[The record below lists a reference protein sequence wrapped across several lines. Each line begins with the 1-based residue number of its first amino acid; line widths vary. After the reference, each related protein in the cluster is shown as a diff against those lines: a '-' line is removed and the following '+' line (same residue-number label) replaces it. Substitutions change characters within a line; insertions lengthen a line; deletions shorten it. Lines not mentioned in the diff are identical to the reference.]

1 MTDLLLLRHG
11 QSAWNALGRWQGQ
24 ADPPLSELGEQQATH
39 AALRLPDVDA
49 IVASDLRRAVRT
61 AEIIAAP
68 RGLTVR
74 TDPDLR
80 ERHAGAFQGLTKHE
94 IEERWP
100 GWLTSGHRP
109 PDFESDESVLERTT
123 RALERIAE
131 AHDSSTIVVVCH
143 GGIVYSLERAH
154 DLPHER
160 LANLG
165 GRWLHFE
172 PTGRVRLGERV
183 TLVDENEVTI
193 PDQL

>member
-24 ADPPLSELGEQQATH
+24 ADPPLSRLGEQQAAH
-39 AALRLPDVDA
+39 AELHLPDIDV

-68 RGLTVR
+68 RGLSVH

-80 ERHAGAFQGLTKHE
+80 ERHAGAFQGLTKVE

-100 GWLTSGHRP
+100 GWLTEGRRP
-109 PDFESDESVLERTT
+109 PDFETDESVLERTT
-123 RALERIAE
+123 RALDRLLDR
-131 AHDSSTIVVVCH
+131 HDGSTIVVVCH
-143 GGIVYSLERAH
+143 GGIVYTLERAH
-154 DLPHER
+154 DRPHER
-160 LANLG
+160 LANLA
-165 GRWLHFE
+165 GRWLHVDS
-172 PTGRVRLGERV
+172 PGPIRLGERV
-183 TLVDENEVTI
+183 TLVDEDEVTI